1 MAKFKPE
8 EIQNAVTILS
18 PLFNME
24 GGSPEV
30 QHSLKVLQDT
40 LAEMVEQEPE
50 GLAASPSAIK
60 STDIAAEECP
70 APPRRPWNLTWDTCG
85 SFFQG

>member
-60 STDIAAEECP
+60 STDIPAEKLSDP
-70 APPRRPWNLTWDTCG
+70 VQAIWKITWDT
-85 SFFQG
+85 SS